1 VFERFT
7 DRARRVVVLAQEE
20 ARGLGHGWIGTEHL
34 LLALLD
40 EEHGV
45 GAKALLALGLD
56 PAATRAKVVDIV
68 GPGEEPVPEQIP
80 FTPRAKKVMELSLRE
95 AIALGHKYIGTEH
108 ITLALAREGDGV
120 AGQVLAQSG
129 IGGDALRRMVVE
141 MVGTAEPGEAAGG
154 RRATRAMASGPDRIT
169 LQGIEVFARH
179 GVEDQEKESGQVFV
193 VDAELE
199 LDLGK
204 AGQTDDLADTANYAE
219 VARMIAQ
226 VVADERWNL
235 IERVA
240 QRVAEELLSD
250 PRIRTA
256 TVTVHKPHAPMP
268 VAVADVS
275 VKLRRTRG

>member
-1 VFERFT
+1 
-7 DRARRVVVLAQEE
+7 
-20 ARGLGHGWIGTEHL
+20 
-34 LLALLD
+34 
-40 EEHGV
+40 
-45 GAKALLALGLD
+45 
-56 PAATRAKVVDIV
+56 
-68 GPGEEPVPEQIP
+68 
-80 FTPRAKKVMELSLRE
+80 
-95 AIALGHKYIGTEH
+95 
-108 ITLALAREGDGV
+108 
-120 AGQVLAQSG
+120 
-129 IGGDALRRMVVE
+129 
-141 MVGTAEPGEAAGG
+141 
-154 RRATRAMASGPDRIT
+154 
-169 LQGIEVFARH
+169 
-179 GVEDQEKESGQVFV
+179 VEDQEKESGQVFV

-204 AGQTDDLADTANYAE
+204 AGQSDDLADTANYAE

-268 VAVADVS
+268 VEVADVS